1 MFGHTWK
8 ESSTLIEMRTLMEIL
23 QNLLDSSRKLEEKSE
38 EISQWTIQKD

>member
-23 QNLLDSSRKLEEKSE
+23 QNLLDSVG
-38 EISQWTIQKD
+38 